1 MNLSEEEFSKEKIH
15 LDKTTKLLR
24 ETIGNYR
31 MLFYAIILI
40 GMMLITSNE
49 NIKSRLNAYLGK
61 VKGLVVKEK
70 KGEVK

>member
-1 MNLSEEEFSKEKIH
+1 
-15 LDKTTKLLR
+15 
-24 ETIGNYR
+24 

-40 GMMLITSNE
+40 EMMLITSNE

-70 KGEVK
+70 KGEVKQWLFLK